1 VPPPNG
7 TPDIFKDVAPTSS
20 TESSSPDHG
29 AARVV
34 TVGCAAIDVVAQG
47 KSDVN
52 PSLSLHSTTPGSV
65 ALTLGGVARNVAEA
79 TARAS
84 VSAYPGLSSVLV
96 APVGKDFF
104 GHVLTEQTSRLGM
117 RNDGFVPVEGRTA
130 VCNMVLDGQGGLIGG
145 VADMDV
151 TNDFTFDTV
160 SQVIFLSDI
169 EVDNTL
175 VVPTSTRPTQA

>member
-1 VPPPNG
+1 MLPPSA
-7 TPDIFKDVAPTSS
+7 TPDIFKDVAPTSP
-20 TESSSPDHG
+20 TESSFLDKGP
-29 AARVV
+29 AKVV
-34 TVGCAAIDVVAQG
+34 TVGCAAIDVVSQG
-47 KSDVN
+47 KSDVS

-151 TNDFTFDTV
+151 TNDFTFDAV
-160 SQVIFLSDI
+160 SQLVFGCDI

-175 VVPTSTRPTQA
+175 LVPISTGPTQA